1 MATVLFALLA
11 AAAAP
16 AQVPPMPTGPER
28 ALPTPVLAA
37 FQKAYPSAT
46 VTAASQ
52 ERDNGKIVFRVECQD
67 RALRRVLEYDL
78 GGVLL
83 EAAEQVAEK
92 DLPAPVAAAVK
103 AEKATWVRGMKVTR
117 GGLVHYELT
126 LRGNRKSTMVVKP
139 DGTVVSY
146 K

>member
-1 MATVLFALLA
+1 MATLLFALLA
-11 AAAAP
+11 GTAAS
-16 AQVPPMPTGPER
+16 AQVPPSPTGPER

-37 FQKAYPSAT
+37 FQKAYPAAT

-52 ERDNGKIVFRVECQD
+52 ERDDGKIAFRVECQD
-67 RALRRVLEYDL
+67 RALRRVLVYDL
-78 GGVLL
+78 TGSLL
-83 EAAEQVAEK
+83 EAAEQIAEK

-103 AEKATWVRGMKVTR
+103 AQKATWVRGMKVTR

-126 LRGNRKSTMVVKP
+126 VRGNRKSTMIVKP
-139 DGTVVSY
+139 DGAVVSY